1 MRALGRQR
9 IARWV
14 AVASLAAAVAL
25 VALNMQLSEE
35 LRADVLLQGTARLP
49 MLDQV
54 TKIVGYAP
62 SGISYGE
69 GQMPLGLG
77 AASGICDHGYCPQ
90 EGEGVQINPREVP
103 TSPFAVRWDGFNWD
117 TMDDDVNVFQPPDC
131 LAKHLAGDE
140 SSCCEKDTEPC
151 DKWGDG
157 RHPHP
162 EMRPYPIPPP
172 VQAAGAPHG
181 EEEGSKGV
189 STSYES
195 YPGEWEKDA
204 GKGNHGQ
211 GDDGESQYVHGTGG
225 DRGHDGYDGK
235 TIHNVGGNHGH
246 GEESH
251 GEYHYVHDAG
261 GDHGHDGYDGKT
273 IHDVSGDHGHG
284 EESHRESHYV
294 HDAGGDHGHDGY
306 DWKTIHDVGG
316 DHGHGEESHGESH
329 YVHDAGGDKESWVEY
344 GDGPVQE
351 DYSFSDPVH
360 PGPKGLWSSPLDHAE
375 KALSQQALGARRGR
389 ASGASHSR
397 R

>member
-1 MRALGRQR
+1 MEGHTMRATGRQR

-25 VALNMQLSEE
+25 VTLNMQQSEE
-35 LRADVLLQGTARLP
+35 LRADVLLQGTALP

-54 TKIVGYAP
+54 TKMVGYAP

-90 EGEGVQINPREVP
+90 EGEGVEINPREVP

-117 TMDDDVNVFQPPDC
+117 TMDDDVNVFQPPDS

-140 SSCCEKDTEPC
+140 SSCGEKDAEPC

-172 VQAAGAPHG
+172 VPASDQDAGTGALHG
-181 EEEGSKGV
+181 EETSKGV

-204 GKGNHGQ
+204 GTRN
-211 GDDGESQYVHGTGG
+211 
-225 DRGHDGYDGK
+225 
-235 TIHNVGGNHGH
+235 H

-251 GEYHYVHDAG
+251 GEYHYVHDVG
-261 GDHGHDGYDGKT
+261 GDNGHDGYDGKT
-273 IHDVSGDHGHG
+273 IHDV
-284 EESHRESHYV
+284 
-294 HDAGGDHGHDGY
+294 GGDHGPHGEY
-306 DWKTIHDVGG
+306 HYVHDVGG
-316 DHGHGEESHGESH
+316 DQQSWGEH
-329 YVHDAGGDKESWVEY
+329 
-344 GDGPVQE
+344 GDGA
-351 DYSFSDPVH
+351 DYSFSDPGH
-360 PGPKGLWSSPLDHAE
+360 PGPKGSWSSPLDQAE
-375 KALSQQALGARRGR
+375 KFLSQQVMGARRGR
-389 ASGASHSR
+389 ASGASHSGR
-397 R
+397 